1 MRYVLGMA
9 KSSLD
14 TRGGKGRNLELDF
27 VRLVLAVRT
36 RIATGA
42 TAHGYLL
49 VLDERV
55 AARAC
60 GWREKYE
67 AKDLVT
73 VFVYAATAS
82 EHASLLAEKR
92 LNAAAITSPGSS
104 LPSESA
110 ALVGQNIAE
119 NALRLAIEAKE
130 SVKPEAPA
138 GFEWPLHVRWDYFG
152 IIHDDDVPAC
162 VPGRWSGEAP
172 QGIREVC
179 GPEGNGGRKSE
190 RDTWRAAG

>member
-14 TRGGKGRNLELDF
+14 IRGGKGRNLELDF

-36 RIATGA
+36 RIAAGA

-82 EHASLLAEKR
+82 EHVSLLEEKR
-92 LNAAAITSPGSS
+92 LNAVAISSLGSS

-110 ALVGQNIAE
+110 APLGQKIAE
-119 NALRLAIEAKE
+119 KALRSAIEAKE
-130 SVKPEAPA
+130 SNTSEPPA
-138 GFEWPLHVRWDYFG
+138 GLEWPLRVRWDYFQ
-152 IIHDDDVPAC
+152 IVHADDAPVC
-162 VPGRWSGEAP
+162 VPGRWRGEAP

-179 GPEGNGGRKSE
+179 GPEGE
-190 RDTWRAAG
+190 RRAPK